1 MVSLETTSERER
13 ETKRRFMF
21 LKILI
26 KLLLAAIIVVLTIVA
41 VDSSRNVS
49 NSDEGVFRKRLSKNQ

>member
-1 MVSLETTSERER
+1 
-13 ETKRRFMF
+13 MF